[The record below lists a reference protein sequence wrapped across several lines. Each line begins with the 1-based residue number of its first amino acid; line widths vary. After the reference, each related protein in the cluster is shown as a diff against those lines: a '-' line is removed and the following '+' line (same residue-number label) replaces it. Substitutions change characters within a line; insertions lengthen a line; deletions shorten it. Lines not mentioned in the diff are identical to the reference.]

1 MDQATRPK
9 SDSKLSI
16 APFSEDAFTASGRRE
31 FLAFRDLNVSSSTG
45 GKFGA
50 VVIRAKKGMESPTGW
65 HYHICDTQV
74 IYMLKG
80 WATMAFENG
89 ETVTIHEGT
98 CISIP
103 PGFLHNEL
111 RTSDNMEALEFTSPA
126 VMQTV
131 PTDPPAAKAAG

>member
-1 MDQATRPK
+1 MDQASRPK
-9 SDSKLSI
+9 SASTLSI
-16 APFSEDAFTASGRRE
+16 AELTEEAFAASGRRE
-31 FLAFRDLNVSSSTG
+31 FLAFRDLQVAASTG

-65 HYHICDTQV
+65 HYHICDAQV
-74 IYMLKG
+74 IYMMKG
-80 WATMAFENG
+80 WAEMEFENG
-89 ETVTIHEGT
+89 ERTVLKEGS

-103 PGFLHNEL
+103 PGMLHNEI

-131 PTDPPAAKAAG
+131 PTDPPQRQTP

>member
-1 MDQATRPK
+1 MDQPSRPK
-9 SDSKLSI
+9 SASRLSI
-16 APFSEDAFTASGRRE
+16 AQFSEDVFTASGRRE
-31 FLAFRDLNVSSSTG
+31 FLAFRDLMVASSTG

-50 VVIRAKKGMESPTGW
+50 TVIRARKGMDSPTGW
-65 HYHICDTQV
+65 HYHICDAQV

-80 WATMAFENG
+80 WAEMQLENG
-89 ETVTIHEGT
+89 ETVTLREGC

-103 PGFLHNEL
+103 PGFLHNEI

-131 PTDPPAAKAAG
+131 AVDPPVRETAG

>member
-1 MDQATRPK
+1 MGQVQRPK

-16 APFSEDAFTASGRRE
+16 AELTESAFTASGRRE
-31 FLAFRDLNVSSSTG
+31 FLAFRDLQVGSSTS

-65 HYHICDTQV
+65 HYHVCEAQV

-80 WATMAFENG
+80 WAEMEFEDG
-89 ETVTIHEGT
+89 RTVTVREGA

-103 PGFLHNEL
+103 PGCLHNEI

-126 VMQTV
+126 VMETV
-131 PTDPPAAKAAG
+131 PVEAPVRAAAS